1 MRIIRT
7 IPSLR
12 KALVSL
18 RRQGKTVGFVPTM
31 GYLHEGHLS
40 LVRRARKENDV
51 CVVSIYVNPA
61 QFAAHE
67 DLASYPRDL
76 KRDSSMIV
84 KENVDILFVPSNNDI
99 YPNGYLTYIDV
110 KKISDPLCGHFRPG
124 HFRGVATIVAKLLN
138 MVQPDCLYLG
148 QKDAQQV
155 AVLKAMVRDLDFPVR
170 VKTVVTRREADG
182 LAMSSRNKYLSLQ
195 ERREA
200 VVLYEGLKQA
210 KILIQAG
217 ERSPGRIKQMI
228 RSVITKKSRGKIQY
242 VECVNKDTL
251 EVLKVLKGQVLIALA
266 VFFGKTRL
274 IDNIIIPVHESRKS
288 KG

>member
-217 ERSPGRIKQMI
+217 ERSPGCIKQMI
-228 RSVITKKSRGKIQY
+228 RSVITRKSRGKIQY

-274 IDNIIIPVHESRKS
+274 IDNIIIPVHDSRKS